1 MYVLLG
7 SNIKKCTIVKKYKY
21 TSIVII
27 DNNKETIQNDNL
39 FTDIQK
45 ARLAKKE
52 FIKIKKFKKKH
63 KDKNGMLKCHSC
75 GKMHSNL
82 TVDHIK
88 SLKSFGGRDKIRES
102 RSIWDKAWNEEN
114 LQILCES
121 CNKIKKSMSKKKFD
135 KYINNVDKISNQI
148 NNKKNRLVS
157 KGIDNKVSYKINS
170 KKVKNIISDVNTD
183 YSEVLMRIARKDS
196 RLIFCK

>member
-7 SNIKKCTIVKKYKY
+7 SNIKRCEIIKKYKY
-21 TSIVII
+21 TSIVSI
-27 DNNKETIQNDNL
+27 DDDKETIENDNL
-39 FTDIQK
+39 FIDIKK

-52 FIKIKKFKKKH
+52 FIKIKKFKKKN
-63 KDKNGMLKCHSC
+63 KDENKMLKCSSC
-75 GKMHSNL
+75 GKVHEKL

-102 RSIWDKAWNEEN
+102 KFIWDKAWDENN

-121 CNKIKKSMSKKKFD
+121 CNKIKKTMSKKRFD

-148 NNKKNRLVS
+148 NNKKNRLIS
-157 KGIDNKVSYKINS
+157 KGIESKISYKINS
-170 KKVKNIISDVNTD
+170 KKVKKVIKDVDTD
-183 YSEVLMRIARKDS
+183 YNEVLMRIAKKDS
-196 RLIFCK
+196 RLLYCK